1 VTPKVTIAYKPDSQ
15 TMVYASAAKGFREGG
30 VSQAPI
36 AQCALLSDLGLTP
49 GVPAK
54 FNSDSVWNYELGSKA
69 ELADRHLI
77 LSGALFQMN
86 WTDIQQAFTL
96 PVCFLGIT
104 VNEGAARARGG
115 ELELAGQ
122 LTPNLEIRAGL
133 GYDDAHITAQGAP
146 GLPPAGSRVAQV
158 PKITANLSGTF
169 SHPVTTSMQGFLTAD
184 ASYVGNSASNTGAL
198 GYPLTRAG
206 YTLLNASFG
215 VQWNKSELALYA
227 ANIANRHP
235 NLGDLNPAG
244 YVRHTSL
251 DFDAPTDPR
260 VATLQPFNVGL
271 QFRQRF

>member
-1 VTPKVTIAYKPDSQ
+1 
-15 TMVYASAAKGFREGG
+15 
-30 VSQAPI
+30 
-36 AQCALLSDLGLTP
+36 
-49 GVPAK
+49 
-54 FNSDSVWNYELGSKA
+54 
-69 ELADRHLI
+69 
-77 LSGALFQMN
+77 
-86 WTDIQQAFTL
+86 
-96 PVCFLGIT
+96 
-104 VNEGAARARGG
+104 
-115 ELELAGQ
+115 
-122 LTPNLEIRAGL
+122 
-133 GYDDAHITAQGAP
+133 
-146 GLPPAGSRVAQV
+146 
-158 PKITANLSGTF
+158 
-169 SHPVTTSMQGFLTAD
+169 MQGFLTAD

-251 DFDAPTDPR
+251 DFDSPTDPR